1 MSELIITDKERFL
14 KSLKRDFK
22 GYKITFDFSNSQI
35 IFKKGCKYFSLSIC
49 NLQALDKTKNL

>member
-1 MSELIITDKERFL
+1 MANFVITDKERFL

-22 GYKITFDFSNSQI
+22 GYEIELDFKNNQI
-35 IFKKGCKYFSLSIC
+35 VFKKGGKYFSLSAC